1 MLKSSTKIIDFAL
14 FGVLSAGTAV
24 ALATAQAPPG
34 QANQPTATAK
44 PAQDATPSRNQP
56 ARVSTR
62 EAAIL
67 ESVWGIS
74 SPTVKA
80 VESGV
85 MIRFNFHVLDP
96 VKAKPLMDKKLNPE
110 LDSPERGLKL
120 VIPTMEKVG
129 QLRQAPSEVEAG
141 KSYWMAFSNSGG
153 QIKPGDRVDV
163 VIGNFHVRG
172 LIVE

>member
-1 MLKSSTKIIDFAL
+1 MKTSTNTIQRVL
-14 FGVLSAGTAV
+14 FLAVMAGMAASAAGAQSPSGQDKQ
-24 ALATAQAPPG
+24 ATPA
-34 QANQPTATAK
+34 AK
-44 PAQDATPSRNQP
+44 PAAALAPYRNQP

-74 SPTVKA
+74 SPTVRA

-85 MIRFNFHVLDP
+85 MIRFNFRVLDP

-129 QLRQAPSEVEAG
+129 QLRQAPSEIEAG
-141 KSYWMAFSNSGG
+141 KSYWMAFSNSGS
-153 QIKPGDRVDV
+153 QVKPGDRVDV

-172 LIVE
+172 LVVE